1 MRCCDRCLC
10 RNLLVT
16 SAAGANWFNAKFV
29 APVLPAIIRD
39 HLQFRWGTPDT
50 LPEVLELECWKRK
63 FEDSQS

>member
-39 HLQFRWGTPDT
+39 HLQFRWGFLT
-50 LPEVLELECWKRK
+50 LLSTRALETEV
-63 FEDSQS
+63 

>member
-29 APVLPAIIRD
+29 APVLPTIIRD
-39 HLQFRWGTPDT
+39 HLRFWWGTTP
-50 LPEVLELECWKRK
+50 
-63 FEDSQS
+63 

>member
-39 HLQFRWGTPDT
+39 HLQFRWGTSDT
-50 LPEVLELECWKRK
+50 PEVLELKRK
-63 FEDSQS
+63 LEDS